1 MATITLTGIDGDIQR
16 HLSIIGK
23 RLYDKDGKNLFSNI
37 TVSTAEP
44 SIFTQYI
51 AAAAQNIA
59 GALSPFVTSYD
70 DTSITL
76 TGSRFNTELEKA
88 LQNAGKSYA
97 TLFTVGEYLAMTHP
111 ELAEKYYRD
120 ALGMMNTIVA
130 VAYKKKSPAVSAAD
144 PLSISTSIT
153 NS

>member
-1 MATITLTGIDGDIQR
+1 MATISLADIDSDIKR

-23 RLYDKDGKNLFSNI
+23 RLYDKEGKNLFSNI
-37 TVSTAEP
+37 TTSTAETG
-44 SIFTQYI
+44 IFDQYI

-59 GALSPFVTSYD
+59 GALSQFVSSYS

-76 TGSRFNTELEKA
+76 TGSRFNSELEKA

-97 TLFTVGEYLAMTHP
+97 VLFSVGEYLAMTHP

-120 ALGMMNTIVA
+120 AQGMMNTIITT
-130 VAYKKKSPAVSAAD
+130 AYHKEP
-144 PLSISTSIT
+144 PTT
-153 NS
+153 